1 MLLQLFHVP
10 GVEVCERGV
19 QTGFA
24 YTVVSI

>member
-24 YTVVSI
+24 YTIVGI